1 MNALRSAAEDCRNG
15 IAPPR
20 ESMASSHTLQA
31 ATRFAWHA
39 CVPAGGKCTWDTF
52 FAMARKLFLALTLR
66 ANGIVN
72 PADALQAVRDS
83 WARFGSVKAYLSFT
97 DFERFWWSQLADH
110 QVQDDANWVLS
121 MVHRII
127 EPQHRA
133 QDSLTLWR
141 WREDAAIFAVANPA
155 RGAVRFDVPDVK
167 QLLLGCEAPD
177 QNDMPKPKL
186 KAYVPAGSDERDVA
200 TGAGN
205 ATQLRPLGA
214 PKRPRHV
221 SHVLDSFTRT
231 HWHTIFSDPQR
242 RERLLMAEATEAFV
256 AGQAAAEAGGDGV
269 LAAAICTPGQV
280 LQAPWDLPPV
290 RRRRRSKG
298 PAAQGLSHSSSEP
311 SLTLAQGRGQ
321 GQSQS
326 QGKGRGQGRTRRD
339 RARSEASLPSLG
351 SWPKRGAPPRGSLAA
366 PASAAAAPAAAAAAP
381 HSCRTAA
388 LAALATT
395 PPPRHR
401 TKARTAELPQLTP
414 LGRCAST
421 SLHTNPSPNPAV
433 HLNRGPQHS
442 PRAWA

>member
-1 MNALRSAAEDCRNG
+1 
-15 IAPPR
+15 
-20 ESMASSHTLQA
+20 MASTHTLQA
-31 ATRFAWHA
+31 ATRFAWHV

-52 FAMARKLFLALTLR
+52 FAMARKLCLAITLR

-97 DFERFWWSQLADH
+97 DFERYWWSQLADH
-110 QVQDDANWVLS
+110 QVEDDVNWVLS

-141 WREDAAIFAVANPA
+141 WREDAAIFAVAMPA

-167 QLLLGCEAPD
+167 QLQLDCEAPD

-186 KAYVPAGSDERDVA
+186 KGYVPLGGDSDEHDGDAGDA
-200 TGAGN
+200 TRM
-205 ATQLRPLGA
+205 RPLGA

-242 RERLLMAEATEAFV
+242 RERLLMAEATEAFL

-269 LAAAICTPGQV
+269 LAAAVCTPGQV
-280 LQAPWDLPPV
+280 LQAPWDLPTV

-298 PAAQGLSHSSSEP
+298 PAAQGPFHSSSKP
-311 SLTLAQGRGQ
+311 SLTEQ
-321 GQSQS
+321 GQSQN
-326 QGKGRGQGRTRRD
+326 QGQGQGRGQGRTRRD
-339 RARSEASLPSLG
+339 RARSEASLLSASTLPPASALRPSPSLG
-351 SWPKRGAPPRGSLAA
+351 SLPKRGALPRASPAA
-366 PASAAAAPAAAAAAP
+366 PCPPAAAAPASVAAAP
-381 HSCRTAA
+381 HSCRAAA

-395 PPPRHR
+395 PPPHR
-401 TKARTAELPQLTP
+401 RAKARTVELPQLTP

-421 SLHTNPSPNPAV
+421 NLHTHPSPNPAL
-433 HLNRGPQHS
+433 HLNRGTEHS
-442 PRAWA
+442 PRAWP